1 MTENIKVV
9 VRVRPALGD
18 EAQGGEAHAVQLA
31 ERRPRAARRAL
42 RCAACASTA
51 ATARPSRAASTRCS
65 TRREPADVFEELRP
79 AVAGVA
85 RA

>member
-31 ERRPRAARRAL
+31 EPAAEGDAPRASL
-42 RCAACASTA
+42 RGLRVDGRNGKTFTA
-51 ATARPSRAASTRCS
+51 N
-65 TRREPADVFEELRP
+65 LQ
-79 AVAGVA
+79 GVTVHT
-85 RA
+85 